1 MRRSDEEQVLV
12 RVFFGESDR
21 CPSGPHEGKPLHHA
35 LILTLR
41 EHGFQGATVVRGVA
55 GFGGSAL
62 IHSSS
67 ILRLSTDLPMILE
80 VVDREEKV
88 QEFLPILE
96 DLMESGLVTVEKA
109 RVILY
114 GPKETRE

>member
-1 MRRSDEEQVLV
+1 MRRSDSEQILL

-21 CPSGPHEGKPLHHA
+21 CPSGPHEGKPLHHG
-35 LILTLR
+35 LVLTLR
-41 EHGFQGATVVRGVA
+41 ELGFKGATVVRGVA

-80 VVDREEKV
+80 VVDTEERI
-88 QEFLPILE
+88 EEILPVLE
-96 DLMESGLVTVEKA
+96 DMMESGLVTMEKA

-114 GPKETRE
+114 GPNKDD